1 MESKLIAFDQ
11 QLFVFLNNLGSPTFD
26 GFWLFVTKQTHWTPF
41 FLVLLVV
48 IYKKIGWKQSL
59 FLLLFIASLITFT
72 DQFTNLVKNN
82 VQRLRPCNTPNLVG
96 LIRVVKAS
104 DTFSFFSGHA
114 ANSMAVA
121 SFLYFSF
128 RTQISWFKWLFL
140 WPLVFAYSRIYLGLH
155 FPLDILAGFAFGAC
169 VGLAFSRLYV
179 NLEKKSFFGFVF
191 RS

>member
-1 MESKLIAFDQ
+1 MKEVIAYDQ
-11 QLFVFLNNLGSPTFD
+11 HLFVFLNNLGSITYD
-26 GFWLFVTKQTHWTPF
+26 GFWLFLTKQTHWTPF
-41 FLVLLVV
+41 FLVLLLV
-48 IYKKIGWKQSL
+48 IYKKIGWKQTL
-59 FLLLFIASLITFT
+59 FLLVFMAALITFT

-82 VQRLRPCNTPNLVG
+82 VQRLRPCNTTNLQG

-121 SFLYFSF
+121 TFLFVVF
-128 RTQISWFKWLFL
+128 RSKITWFKWLFL

-155 FPLDILAGFAFGAC
+155 FPLDILAGFAFGSC
-169 VGLAFSRLYV
+169 SGYAFSRLYV
-179 NLEKKSFFGFVF
+179 NWEKRSFFGFVF

>member
-11 QLFVFLNNLGSPTFD
+11 QLFVFLNSLGSPTFD
-26 GFWLFVTKQTHWTPF
+26 GFWLFATKQTHWTPF
-41 FLVLLVV
+41 FLLLLVV
-48 IYKKIGWKQSL
+48 IYKKMGWKQTL

-128 RTQISWFKWLFL
+128 RTQILWFKWLFL

-155 FPLDILAGFAFGAC
+155 LPLDILAGFVFGSCSGFAFYK
-169 VGLAFSRLYV
+169 LYGWAK
-179 NLEKKSFFGFVF
+179 NKLSF
-191 RS
+191 

>member
-1 MESKLIAFDQ
+1 MESKLIALDQ
-11 QLFVFLNNLGSPTFD
+11 QLFVFLNNLGSTPYD
-26 GFWLFVTKQTHWTPF
+26 GFWLFLTKQTHWTPF

-48 IYKKIGWKQSL
+48 IYKKIGGKQTL
-59 FLLLFIASLITFT
+59 YLLLVVALMITCT

-82 VQRLRPCNTPNLVG
+82 VQRLRPCNTPNLLG

-114 ANSMAVA
+114 ANSMAAA

-155 FPLDILAGFAFGAC
+155 FPLDILVGFAFGSC
-169 VGLAFSRLYV
+169 SGFAFYKGYGWAK
-179 NLEKKSFFGFVF
+179 NKFSF
-191 RS
+191 

>member
-1 MESKLIAFDQ
+1 MKEVIAYDQ
-11 QLFVFLNNLGSPTFD
+11 QLFVFLNNLGFITYD
-26 GFWLFVTKQTHWTPF
+26 GFWLFITKQTHWTPF
-41 FLVLLVV
+41 FLVLLLV
-48 IYKKIGWKQSL
+48 IYKKIGWKQTL
-59 FLLLFIASLITFT
+59 FLLVFMAALITFT

-82 VQRLRPCNTPNLVG
+82 VQRLRPCNTPNLQG

-121 SFLYFSF
+121 TFLFVVF
-128 RTQISWFKWLFL
+128 RSKITWFKWLFL

-155 FPLDILAGFAFGAC
+155 FPLDILAGFAFGSC
-169 VGLAFSRLYV
+169 SGYAFSRLYV
-179 NLEKKSFFGFVF
+179 NWEKRSFFGFVF